1 MKLPKILKTNKRT
14 ILRRKWKTSI
24 WLDTTKIYP
33 DYNYII
39 YNYISPL
46 YEKTN
51 LKWIKEYII
60 WLFWLHPNVIKM
72 YLDTY
77 LPRPKKEAFTWKGPV
92 QFIIFLCVT
101 TCVATLLGGSVVFLF
116 ILTWIF
122 FFSLVWGNIQDWYRF
137 YTPSGR
143 CKYDKLKNKNKKKS
157 LLKAS
162 LKIKKRIILSQ
173 SKNVFNE
180 SVLNLA
186 KDRWTLTKTTFQA
199 YTFEPMNKYKNFL
212 EVFDVNKYIIKYNRI
227 YYKLDVVLDQAS
239 RTLTDQESFK
249 DFLLLGNILNL
260 IEIELKSKNYIVGDG
275 TLEIKKVYAN
285 DYVYDHKNN
294 MQVLLACYALCWLPV
309 NQTISIPVLALGPW
323 AVYEEKK
330 KPWYV
335 SLDLAVF
342 DVAIQ
347 HGYKIHYF
355 LDRLF
360 ITKYKKN
367 PVMYYYIPQDWDWE
381 SFYMNQARIL
391 GELKYLIAKELLRTK
406 LIDRSLPKRRFWPK
420 PKKFKNVGKPLFR
433 AWELGAFSITPLR
446 RKKSDF
452 KLLLLHYKKQ
462 IANTD
467 SKVLKVYW
475 RRAIAI
481 IEYAKTQPKSR
492 SAWILYWY
500 RSRRKYGGKWFAKK
514 IKIIIKKS
522 PMVWSKVKLIS
533 ISIKL
538 TIFWCIFLFVSMII
552 YSLFKLIL
560 KLILCISK
568 ISLKSIKNFFNRILR
583 TFNFIILKLKKL
595 NKKEKSL
602 KNNKNDKDLF
612 NKTEFGLN
620 WYRVHEEILNMA
632 RRVVR
637 EKLREEKQSD
647 EHMLELRHDIVVGD
661 IERRVKNDWHLIY
674 DYESPRT
681 VIAMK
686 RPQLDQIHKN
696 LWELSDILEY
706 RLIAEQC
713 VEANIY
719 RDNLMDTLI
728 YLCANMETSVSM
740 VDETEYVNDMLNFF
754 CIFPM
759 TSQLE
764 TLSLNN
770 VTQCNYFVDNK
781 YQCLNKFKDNLIS
794 TRSIKQS
801 EIKND
806 LIFCLS
812 DQISMLEKVNNNS
825 QLKKLNN
832 KNQLKKVWK
841 SDQNWHIKLK
851 KITQMTWKELIIYL

>member
-1 MKLPKILKTNKRT
+1 MQLPKILKTNKRT
-14 ILRRKWKTSI
+14 IFRRKIQTSV
-24 WLDTTKIYP
+24 WFNTTKVYS

-51 LKWIKEYII
+51 MNWIKEYII
-60 WLFWLHPNVIKM
+60 WVFWLHPNVIKF
-72 YLDTY
+72 YLNTY
-77 LPRPKKEAFTWKGPV
+77 IPKPNKEAFTLKGPV
-92 QFIIFLCVT
+92 DFIIFLCVT
-101 TCVATLLGGSVVFLF
+101 TSFATFFGGSVAFLF

-122 FFSLVWGNIQDWYRF
+122 FFSFVWGNIQDWYRF
-137 YTPSGR
+137 YTPSGCR
-143 CKYDKLKNKNKKKS
+143 QYDKIKNKKKKKS

-162 LKIKKRIILSQ
+162 LKFKKLIILSQ
-173 SKNVFNE
+173 SQNSFNE

-186 KDRWTLTKTTFQA
+186 KGRWTIKTTKFQA
-199 YTFEPMNKYKNFL
+199 YTFEPINKYKNFL
-212 EVFDVNKYIIKYNRI
+212 ELFDVNKYIIKYHRMSHR
-227 YYKLDVVLDQAS
+227 LDVVLNQVAH
-239 RTLTDQESFK
+239 TLKDQESLK

-260 IEIELKSKNYIVGDG
+260 IEMELKSKNYIVGDG

-294 MQVLLACYALCWLPV
+294 MQVLLACYAFCWLPV

-335 SLDLAVF
+335 SLDADVF
-342 DVAIQ
+342 EQAICY
-347 HGYKIHYF
+347 GYRIRYF
-355 LDRLF
+355 LDSRVL
-360 ITKYKKN
+360 TKSKHN
-367 PVMYYYIPQDWDWE
+367 PLMSYDIPQIINPE
-381 SFYMNQARIL
+381 NYYLNKAIRALRSENF
-391 GELKYLIAKELLRTK
+391 ELVHYLIHSKKVNLHGMEPKPPKPPKPKLVTK
-406 LIDRSLPKRRFWPK
+406 PKKFIKVVKPLMCAWEFGAFSSRRWPK
-420 PKKFKNVGKPLFR
+420 PKVQFDEFAEFINADPRFLDWRYVDLLVHAQTQPRYSNK
-433 AWELGAFSITPLR
+433 WELFMLLFEHKLKLWKPVGLRIYKQFQIWRKRLPILWRGVRHTLFSI
-446 RKKSDF
+446 
-452 KLLLLHYKKQ
+452 
-462 IANTD
+462 
-467 SKVLKVYW
+467 
-475 RRAIAI
+475 
-481 IEYAKTQPKSR
+481 
-492 SAWILYWY
+492 
-500 RSRRKYGGKWFAKK
+500 
-514 IKIIIKKS
+514 
-522 PMVWSKVKLIS
+522 
-533 ISIKL
+533 
-538 TIFWCIFLFVSMII
+538 IFWCIFLFVSIII
-552 YSLFKLIL
+552 YSLFKLVL
-560 KLILCISK
+560 NLIFCISK
-568 ISLKSIKNFFNRILR
+568 ISLKSIKNFFNCILR
-583 TFNFIILKLKKL
+583 TFNFIVLKVKKL
-595 NKKEKSL
+595 NKKEKNL

-620 WYRVHEEILNMA
+620 WYRLHEEMLNRV

-661 IERRVKNDWHLIY
+661 IERFVKNDWHLIY
-674 DYESPRT
+674 DYESPKT

-686 RPQLDQIHKN
+686 RSQIKKN
-696 LWELSDILEY
+696 FLELSDILEY

-794 TRSIKQS
+794 TRYIKQS

-841 SDQNWHIKLK
+841 SNQNWHKKLK